1 MKFIDRQDRRI
12 RENEIGVLLVVKIAA
27 KAFLSIVLFAFKPTF
42 YGRFIR
48 ISLTAR
54 SRCVEITNTVE
65 GGKQKR
71 TRAIGFVINKCSFP
85 FLCATFFQGA
95 GHHGSPRFPIICR
108 S

>member
-54 SRCVEITNTVE
+54 SRCVEITNSVE
-65 GGKQKR
+65 GGKRKR
-71 TRAIGFVINKCSFP
+71 MRASCFVISKCSFP
-85 FLCATFFQGA
+85 FLCATFHQDVGN
-95 GHHGSPRFPIICR
+95 HGSQ
-108 S
+108 